1 MDGRGE
7 VEGYNAEGI
16 KALAEVEVVIT
27 DHKVCVP
34 FLFSLYL
41 VDDVRSG

>member
-1 MDGRGE
+1 MKSMYGIE
-7 VEGYNAEGI
+7 HNAEGM

-34 FLFSLYL
+34 FFFSLYL
-41 VDDVRSG
+41 VDGVRSG